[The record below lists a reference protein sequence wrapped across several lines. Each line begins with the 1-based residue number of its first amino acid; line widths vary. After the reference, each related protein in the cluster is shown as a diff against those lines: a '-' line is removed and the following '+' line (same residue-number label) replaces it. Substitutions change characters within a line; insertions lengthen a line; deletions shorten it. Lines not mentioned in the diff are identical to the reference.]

1 MGLSTSTI
9 AFMHA
14 ESQDA
19 ASLSSYIQQALY
31 DFDTNNSVMSGHC
44 TGVQTRVRE
53 FAPYAAYIHCYAHV
67 LNLVLVDSV
76 KSVTHASEFFALL
89 EALYVFVSCSK
100 IHALFMK
107 SQQQCNPG
115 QQPLELQKLSETRW
129 VCRYAAVNAVCRT
142 YNSLI
147 LTVEEVADS
156 SVTKYSQAIE
166 ARGLCDQIKSF
177 PFIISL
183 ITFDRILSCTKQLS
197 DQLQS
202 SSIDLSRASDLVLA
216 TQSLLTEYRTN
227 TYWEKVYNYATSIAS
242 LHDVPIEVQ
251 PKKRRRRPAHLT
263 DNLIYESVGSRITPS
278 TSDQFRVELYY
289 PVLDKFLHELN
300 HRFQDRN
307 ATIMKGIS
315 TCSPT
320 ASNYLSLS
328 DLQFFS
334 DMYIISAGPALEVEV
349 NLVKTLTKSTIGDT
363 LASFRSNLYSCQPAY
378 SILHQL
384 TQIALT
390 IAVTSVESECSFS
403 ALKRIKTR
411 LRSSM
416 AEDRLSALAT
426 LSIEREIAE
435 NLDFQMI
442 IDEFGSAD
450 NNRRIVLT

>member
-1 MGLSTSTI
+1 M
-9 AFMHA
+9 
-14 ESQDA
+14 
-19 ASLSSYIQQALY
+19 
-31 DFDTNNSVMSGHC
+31 
-44 TGVQTRVRE
+44 
-53 FAPYAAYIHCYAHV
+53 
-67 LNLVLVDSV
+67 
-76 KSVTHASEFFALL
+76 
-89 EALYVFVSCSK
+89 
-100 IHALFMK
+100 
-107 SQQQCNPG
+107 
-115 QQPLELQKLSETRW
+115 
-129 VCRYAAVNAVCRT
+129 CRYAAVNAVCRM
-142 YNSLI
+142 YNCLI

-156 SVTKYSQAIE
+156 SVTEYSQAIE

-183 ITFDRILSCTKQLS
+183 ITFDQILSGTKQLS

-216 TQSLLTEYRTN
+216 TQSLLTKYCTN

-251 PKKRRRRPAHLT
+251 PKRRRRPAHLT

-278 TSDQFRVELYY
+278 TSDQFKVELYF
-289 PVLDKFLHELN
+289 PVLDKFFHELN

-315 TCSPT
+315 PCTPT

-328 DLQFFS
+328 DLQ
-334 DMYIISAGPALEVEV
+334 DMYNISAGPALEVEV
-349 NLVKTLTKSTIGDT
+349 ILVKTVTKSTIGDT
-363 LASFRSNLYSCQPAY
+363 LASFRSYLYSCQPAY

-384 TQIALT
+384 TQIAL
-390 IAVTSVESECSFS
+390 IAVTSVESERSFS
-403 ALKRIKTR
+403 VLKCIKTR